1 MNWKKNISLFALLIS
16 TALAGGLFFFLPGLF
31 TGSWL
36 VFSLWGVVYM
46 LFAFP
51 TIDVNQWHSTK
62 NMVRLTASLL
72 ISFSLTTILFCLGF
86 AGSRFF
92 WKDLGNNSRHHF
104 LVHEGFVSSGQ
115 QPLYIAGNMYADVQA
130 GLEGRITLVQANG
143 QFSLNCTGIPYP
155 LYVSK
160 QSDNNTWHLQ
170 QSGLP
175 SLQAGQQLLIK
186 MTDTGPVETIQVQSA
201 QSGKNKF
208 DFNITYKGVTDTIKQ
223 RIIAYGTRF
232 SDLLENTSL
241 PISYDIIQS
250 LQRLYLLKTAIQF
263 ATKNNYES
271 PVSWYYGKDPTY
283 QYWQTKLVLPQPAS
297 LQLTSPAGNYDLT
310 ALQYQDKTIAL
321 GDHDR
326 FYFGYEAAAGKQFL
340 QQPAFSVELIQPDR
354 FALKYLQPQIF
365 ALPDDRG
372 RNHEV
377 FITTHNRF
385 ALERAGYAGY
395 ILPALNFENTDSNYN
410 HFWGTLQYSSSDAG
424 DNVSNARFR
433 SGELQPVQSDS
444 SWTVTPASGSA
455 GWLLQLHN
463 SWVNVAGDYL
473 NTVLPFLIVLIASF
487 LFLFFYTKRFSDEKN
502 SGTPVFFW
510 WLLNI
515 ILYFFLLRLFLSW
528 RLRSYPYTEA
538 ISKNEYNDF
547 ISKSYLKTSLLGIS
561 MPTNLL
567 ISLLILLALLVFLFF
582 QFAKPSKN

>member
-1 MNWKKNISLFALLIS
+1 MNWKKNIPLFALLVS
-16 TALAGGLFFFLPGLF
+16 TALAGSLLFLLPGLF

-36 VFSLWGVVYM
+36 VFSLWGLIYL

-51 TIDVNQWHSTK
+51 SIDVNQWHSTK
-62 NMVRLTASLL
+62 NIVRLMASLL
-72 ISFSLTTILFCLGF
+72 ISFALTTLLFSLGF
-86 AGSRFF
+86 TGSRFF

-130 GLEGRITLVQANG
+130 GLEGRITLTQANG
-143 QFSLNCTGIPYP
+143 QFSLNCTAIPYP
-155 LYVSK
+155 LYVSR
-160 QSDNNTWHLQ
+160 QSDNATWHLQ

-175 SLQAGQQLLIK
+175 SLQADQQLLIR
-186 MTDTGPVETIQVQSA
+186 MTDTSPEETMRVQSTP
-201 QSGKNKF
+201 SGKNKF
-208 DFNITYKGVTDTIKQ
+208 DFNITYKGITDTIKE
-223 RIIAYGTRF
+223 RVIAYGTRF
-232 SDLLENTSL
+232 SDLLENTTL
-241 PISYDIIQS
+241 PISYDVIQS
-250 LQRLYLLKTAIQF
+250 FQRLYLLKTAIQF
-263 ATKNNYES
+263 VTKNNYES
-271 PVSWYYGKDPTY
+271 PVNWYYGKDPTY
-283 QYWQTKLVLPQPAS
+283 QYWQTKLVLPQPVS
-297 LQLTSPAGNYDLT
+297 LQLTSPAGNYDLI
-310 ALQYQDKTIAL
+310 ALQYQNKTVSL

-340 QQPAFSVELIQPDR
+340 QQPAFSVELMQPDR

-365 ALPDDRG
+365 SLPDDKG

-410 HFWGTLQYSSSDAG
+410 HFWGTLQYSSSRAG
-424 DNVSNARFR
+424 DDISNARFR
-433 SGELQPVQSDS
+433 SGEIQPVQSDS
-444 SWTVTPASGSA
+444 SWTVTPTSASA

-463 SWVNVAGDYL
+463 SWVNITGDFI
-473 NTVLPFLIVLIASF
+473 NTIIPFLIVVAGSF
-487 LFLFFYTKRFSDEKN
+487 LFLFFYTKRYSDEKH

-510 WLLNI
+510 LLLNI
-515 ILYFFLLRLFLSW
+515 VLYFFLLRLFLSW
-528 RLRSYPYTEA
+528 RVRSYPYTEA
-538 ISKNEYNDF
+538 ISKNEFNDF
-547 ISKSYLKTSLLGIS
+547 ITKSYLKTSFLGMS

-567 ISLLILLALLVFLFF
+567 ISLLIFAALLVFLFF